1 MMENKLNEFLKIAIM
16 LREKNIKLLL
26 FGSLGLSQHLKDELN
41 IDDIDILISKIY
53 ITDKWDELK
62 MYMEKMG
69 YYLQDLH
76 EHQFYNGEY
85 KVAFADIE
93 DLKPFAGIEIE
104 DINLVNKNGVDY
116 LLLTLEQ
123 YLAVYKKSS
132 KDSYRRNKTND
143 KDFLKI
149 ELIENILKGFKGNIE
164 NESNSIT

>member
-1 MMENKLNEFLKIAIM
+1 MENKLNEFLKIAVR
-16 LREKNIKLLL
+16 LKEKNVKLLL

-41 IDDIDILISKIY
+41 IDDIDILISKNY
-53 ITDKWDELK
+53 VTDKWNELK
-62 MYMEKMG
+62 MWMEEMG

-76 EHQFYNGEY
+76 EHQFHNGEF

-93 DLKPFAGIEIE
+93 DLKSFAGIEFE
-104 DINLVNKNGVDY
+104 DINLVNKNGVEY

-132 KDSYRRNKTND
+132 KDSYRRNKNND

-149 ELIENILKGFKGNIE
+149 ELIERTLKLN
-164 NESNSIT
+164 